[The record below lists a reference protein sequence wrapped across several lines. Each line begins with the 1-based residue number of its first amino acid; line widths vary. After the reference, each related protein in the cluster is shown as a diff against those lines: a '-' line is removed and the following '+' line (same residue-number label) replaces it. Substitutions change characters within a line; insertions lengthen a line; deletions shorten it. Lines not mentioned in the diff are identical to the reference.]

1 MNAGWGIKTQSW
13 EEENKTGPPPSSP
26 ERYKKGIWSLKREE
40 KAKINLLELELE
52 LEGFRK

>member
-1 MNAGWGIKTQSW
+1 MLGGVSKHSLGKKKIRQDH
-13 EEENKTGPPPSSP
+13 PPSSP